1 MRTVLGR
8 YCSLLN
14 VPSAVFGE
22 PARTI
27 VKILGFLKV
36 QKDGSPKQDIAHIGG
51 RHESQY
57 SLGPLQNLA
66 HSLCVKKYAQCV
78 ALTIEICIYM
88 HINGQWTLR
97 IHHAMAKKVTLMP

>member
-1 MRTVLGR
+1 MVPCGERMRTVLGR

-22 PARTI
+22 SARTI
-27 VKILGFLKV
+27 VKILSFLKV
-36 QKDGSPKQDIAHIGG
+36 QKDGSPVQDIAHIGG
-51 RHESQY
+51 RHVSQY

-78 ALTIEICIYM
+78 AITIKIY
-88 HINGQWTLR
+88 
-97 IHHAMAKKVTLMP
+97 IHEY